1 MAFSTGTQQG
11 KAQREPESDLAVPVG
26 WIDEMRFSADSDI
39 GRSQVLIFRAIRV
52 LAWLLLTLI
61 VVLSLAPPAFRPQT
75 SVSHTIEH
83 AGIFLATGTAFGIS
97 YGRRGALL
105 YVAAILFC
113 AALEIAQ
120 AFDPGRHARMSDFLV
135 DFISMWLGLLAGS
148 LLGRS
153 LPFDAGPTAPTA

>member
-1 MAFSTGTQQG
+1 MLF
-11 KAQREPESDLAVPVG
+11 
-26 WIDEMRFSADSDI
+26 
-39 GRSQVLIFRAIRV
+39 FRGIRI

-83 AGIFLATGTAFGIS
+83 AGIFLATGIAFGIS

-105 YVAAILFC
+105 YLAAIVFC

-153 LPFDAGPTAPTA
+153 RLTLFNGTDGRSTEIRWNSNPVARTNLPGHDTATRSTWSIRSALGRSHRE